1 MLVHHVLFWLK
12 LDTTEEQKS
21 AFREGLQTL
30 EKVSSVKGFY
40 IGSPSSVTRTVVD
53 RSYTFSLLLFFDDV
67 AAHDLYQVDP
77 LHKAFLDTFRVM
89 FEKVVIYDAE

>member
-12 LDTTEEQKS
+12 PDTTDEQKA

-30 EKVSSVKGFY
+30 EQVSTVKQFY
-40 IGSPSSVTRTVVD
+40 IGSPSSITRNVVD
-53 RSYTFSLLLFFDDV
+53 GSYTFSLLLIFDDV

-77 LHKAFLDTFRVM
+77 LHKAFLEQFRVL